1 MAARSVSLTGKSMA
15 LTAIIEKILPGT
27 KAVSPAE
34 RDLLIEHMQSAKET
48 IDWLDNNQ
56 AEIRESL
63 IAFRVAKAGA
73 DI

>member
-1 MAARSVSLTGKSMA
+1 MAVRSLSLTGKSMA
-15 LTAIIEKILPGT
+15 LNTVIENILPGT

-56 AEIRESL
+56 AEIREAL
-63 IAFRVAKAGA
+63 VAFRAGKAGA
-73 DI
+73 NI

>member
-1 MAARSVSLTGKSMA
+1 MA
-15 LTAIIEKILPGT
+15 LTAVIEKILPGT

-56 AEIRESL
+56 AEIREAL
-63 IAFRVAKAGA
+63 IAFRVAKAGGEGG
-73 DI
+73 